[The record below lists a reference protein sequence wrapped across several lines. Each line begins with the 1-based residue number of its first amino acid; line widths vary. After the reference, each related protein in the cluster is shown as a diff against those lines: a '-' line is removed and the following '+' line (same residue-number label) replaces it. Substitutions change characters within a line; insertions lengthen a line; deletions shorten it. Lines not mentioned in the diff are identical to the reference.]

1 MSVKLFSIYCFLDQ
15 LNAHFAENNLTK
27 KQCKNISWRGLA
39 LFFLV
44 LKYQIVFDSK
54 LNGFYHYKVKN
65 VIESDY
71 SELFVIF
78 IYNSDYL
85 ICQICS
91 YFNYSTTKT
100 NNATI
105 FGDNLH
111 DNKSGI

>member
-1 MSVKLFSIYCFLDQ
+1 MSVNLVSIYCFLDQ

-71 SELFVIF
+71 YTQSFLLYSFIILITWYVKFVH
-78 IYNSDYL
+78 
-85 ICQICS
+85 
-91 YFNYSTTKT
+91 T
-100 NNATI
+100 
-105 FGDNLH
+105 
-111 DNKSGI
+111 